1 MPWLN
6 NDIPSPEG
14 RQSRFGG
21 EMTKTSRRAPRLVG
35 LFLLGCL
42 LFNYP
47 MLALFNVRASVFGI
61 PLLYAYLF
69 AAWALLIALVAIVM
83 ERGD

>member
-1 MPWLN
+1 MPK
-6 NDIPSPEG
+6 S
-14 RQSRFGG
+14 SRKGQ
-21 EMTKTSRRAPRLVG
+21 RLVG

-47 MLALFNVRASVFGI
+47 LLALFNARTTVFGI

-69 AAWALLIALVAIVM
+69 AAWALLIALVAVIM
-83 ERGD
+83 ERAD

>member
-1 MPWLN
+1 
-6 NDIPSPEG
+6 
-14 RQSRFGG
+14 
-21 EMTKTSRRAPRLVG
+21 MTKSSRRGSRLVA

-47 MLALFNVRASVFGI
+47 LLMLFNVQAAIFGI
-61 PLLYAYLF
+61 PVLYAYLF
-69 AAWALLIALVAIVM
+69 SAWALLIVLSAVIM

>member
-1 MPWLN
+1 MPK
-6 NDIPSPEG
+6 S
-14 RQSRFGG
+14 SRKGQQ
-21 EMTKTSRRAPRLVG
+21 LVG

-47 MLALFNVRASVFGI
+47 LLALFNVRATVFGI

-69 AAWALLIALVAIVM
+69 AAWALLIVLVAFIM
-83 ERGD
+83 ERKE